1 MAIWQI
7 PIRLVSAQGG
17 KVLFEKLVGTTELA
31 VILPEEKSWSEKIKQ
46 YGSLESTCLE
56 FYCDEGAVEEISA
69 RLDLRSITKQQVE
82 GICAFA
88 AANGLE
94 ILYVGKVYAP
104 CWESFRMIVEA
115 SDAHR
120 FLADPEGFLR
130 ALKKE

>member
-1 MAIWQI
+1 MAIWQV
-7 PIRLVSAQGG
+7 PIRFAFAQGG
-17 KVLFEKLVGTTELA
+17 EVLWAKLAGTAELSA
-31 VILPEEKSWSEKIKQ
+31 ILPEEKSWSQKIKQ
-46 YGSLESTCLE
+46 YGRLDSTCLE
-56 FYCDEGAVEEISA
+56 FYCDEGVVEEISA

-94 ILYVGKVYAP
+94 ILCEGKTYAP
-104 CWESFRMIVEA
+104 CRESFRMIVED

-120 FLADPEGFLR
+120 FLADPEGFLS